1 MVCFLAT
8 WEQFGIPKTIPGPW
22 RSSNIAGRNTVQKKN
37 DSLHLGGET
46 RAKDGEAAKLKE
58 LPVGKILTV
67 NGSASFG
74 WLVMLVHSPVMAH
87 VLSTTRDFSL
97 WKFVGFWVVWFFCL
111 VGFGFFDRLLWR
123 LRCASWKFA
132 VLGLQIYLSYPV
144 SFHPSVPTHMYCS
157 SFVRCSFFC
166 MKR

>member
-111 VGFGFFDRLLWR
+111 VGFGFFGFFFLFGCFVFL
-123 LRCASWKFA
+123 
-132 VLGLQIYLSYPV
+132 VLFFVFFFFQKRGEHDFKGQTPSSGVCMFLNTKVVLIYP
-144 SFHPSVPTHMYCS
+144 
-157 SFVRCSFFC
+157 
-166 MKR
+166 